1 MILFLDFDGVMHP
14 FNQTNLFCREESL
27 ARVLRDFPSVDVVI
41 SSSWREKHTLKNML
55 TFFLAYLRSR
65 IVGVT
70 PVIEI
75 RDAVDVPGVRLR
87 EIKKYL
93 VDTGNQ
99 HRRWIA
105 LDDAPELFPPR
116 CAELVLCDGNH
127 GFGEA
132 EEQTLRARLQHKP
145 EAPTIE
151 SSDATRPVIDLK
163 GMQNPACGRCLDA
176 R

>member
-1 MILFLDFDGVMHP
+1 MILFLDLDGVMHP
-14 FNQTNLFCREESL
+14 FNQTDLFCREEHL
-27 ARVLRDFPSVDVVI
+27 ARVLRDFPGVEVVI
-41 SSSWREKHTLKNML
+41 SSSWRETHTLKTML
-55 TFFLAYLRSR
+55 TFFLTDLRSR

-87 EIKKYL
+87 EINKYL

-99 HRRWIA
+99 HRRWVA

-127 GFGEA
+127 GFGNVA
-132 EEQTLRARLQHKP
+132 EKALRTALGNQR
-145 EAPTIE
+145 
-151 SSDATRPVIDLK
+151 
-163 GMQNPACGRCLDA
+163 
-176 R
+176 